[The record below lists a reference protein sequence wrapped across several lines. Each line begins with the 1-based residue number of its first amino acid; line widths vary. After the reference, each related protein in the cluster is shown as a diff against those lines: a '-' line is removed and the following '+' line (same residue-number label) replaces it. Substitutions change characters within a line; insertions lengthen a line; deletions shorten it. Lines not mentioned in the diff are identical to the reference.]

1 MILGIESSGTT
12 GGVALLDAT
21 GPRATVMATS
31 RALYSQRLLP
41 SIDWALKRAGASL
54 ADVRG
59 IAVALGPGSFTGVRV
74 GLSTARGLAL
84 AHHLPIVGIPTLEA
98 LALRAAVAGLPPRI
112 CTVLDARQGLLYAA
126 LFEVGAPAPDAPCE
140 VGALPTL
147 QALRAPCAC
156 TRADV
161 LGWIDKPT
169 VFAGD
174 AAVRFSGE
182 WHAALGACFIRP
194 PAHRVLPSA
203 EEVALLG
210 AARLAQGPTDDPAAL
225 EPIYLRRSYTEPRP
239 RS

>member
-12 GGVALLDAT
+12 GGVALLDAA
-21 GPRATVMATS
+21 GLRATVMATS

-41 SIDWALKRAGASL
+41 SIDWALQRAQASL
-54 ADVRG
+54 ADVHG

-74 GLSTARGLAL
+74 GLSTAKGLAL
-84 AHHLPIVGIPTLEA
+84 AHRLPIVGIPTLEA
-98 LALRAAVAGLPPRI
+98 LAMRAAVAGLAPRI

-126 LFEVGAPAPDAPCE
+126 LFEVGPPAPDAPSE
-140 VGALPTL
+140 LGALPTL
-147 QALRAPCAC
+147 RPLRAACAC
-156 TRADV
+156 TRTDV
-161 LGWIDKPT
+161 LSWIDQPT

-174 AAVRFSGE
+174 AALRFRRE
-182 WHAALGACFIRP
+182 WHEALGACFILP

-210 AARLAQGPTDDPAAL
+210 AARLAQGPPDDLAAL